1 MSELTRHLCIVFIC
15 PAKAMVEHENM
26 RKLKAQVFIFSRFAS
41 LAAAALKERNEALG
55 DSAMFRLIL
64 AYAFQGDAERAMFEL
79 SVLGWFDAV
88 ERIAWN
94 ELPSVAPH
102 AENGAL
108 ISRSAECNSPVSVLS
123 TPPAPIFRST
133 LLPGRRVSQWPPWMA
148 GSPHIF
154 GVDAERLPS
163 RLASFSSLDSFVP
176 MPNGVHEASPSAEK
190 PLDRDS
196 FYKSMAATSLGAS
209 CAGFFASFRRLQPQI
224 DEYERFSRARSDSE
238 RLHRARIP
246 LASARMQLRKRIL
259 ALSHRLACVER
270 RVSEPSGP
278 SGTAATGAT
287 TPSFEYLHSLLRAPR
302 SWDMSL
308 RDVHAAVG
316 NISCAS
322 DAQRGVLSASAVI
335 RPLLRRAWTS
345 ADARETAASG
355 DVPASHAMSCDSRH
369 IKDMS
374 AFMSAAL
381 SESDASQVSLA
392 MRDRGATQGAPM
404 APPPVS
410 GSSFQTSSFD
420 LFPLPTASDAAAL
433 DGRAPR
439 SEVNYLERI
448 RATRRRA
455 AKSTRP
461 SRLGLFARA
470 FGKRRGAL
478 SSALADMS
486 ESIAATSA
494 DESENAESI
503 GPTTS
508 TSTSTDSTESTV
520 SGVSASTVAALEA
533 FPPIEPDFLR
543 LHLYPLA
550 NSLPWTPPCFPQP
563 VDELEPANDA
573 TAIVA
578 RKMPVIEALL
588 RVCVRKR
595 LPSLALRL
603 LQWSAAH
610 FPRGSIAMRHALM
623 VALAC
628 RIVPSAATAAEAT
641 APWTF
646 ARADPD
652 AARCAASTL
661 VALERLRGSWAPS
674 SAGTRTDG
682 SPRAGDDP
690 HGAFSF
696 PISPDEAD
704 AWRRCVHRAL
714 RGLAQYGVQH
724 DAHAS
729 AEVADALALGQAYGF
744 ERVRMHDSRM
754 LLFLDSA
761 HI

>member
-1 MSELTRHLCIVFIC
+1 
-15 PAKAMVEHENM
+15 MVEHEHM
-26 RKLKAQVFIFSRFAS
+26 KKLKAQVFIFSRFAS
-41 LAAAALKERNEALG
+41 LAAAALHERNEALV

-79 SVLGWFDAV
+79 SVLGWFNAV
-88 ERIAWN
+88 ERVAWN
-94 ELPSVAPH
+94 ELPSVASH
-102 AENGAL
+102 ATSDAL
-108 ISRSAECNSPVSVLS
+108 SAQPVSVLS
-123 TPPAPIFRST
+123 TPLAPIFRST

-148 GSPHIF
+148 DSPHIF

-163 RLASFSSLDSFVP
+163 RLASFSSLDSSVP
-176 MPNGVHEASPSAEK
+176 MPNGVHEASPSAER

-209 CAGFFASFRRLQPQI
+209 CAAFFASFRRLQPQI

-259 ALSHRLACVER
+259 ELSHRLACVER

-278 SGTAATGAT
+278 SGTAATGTA
-287 TPSFEYLHSLLRAPR
+287 TPSFEYLHTLLRAPR

-345 ADARETAASG
+345 ADAHETAASG

-369 IKDMS
+369 LTDMS

-392 MRDRGATQGAPM
+392 TRDRGATQVAPM
-404 APPPVS
+404 APQSVS
-410 GSSFQTSSFD
+410 GSLFQTSSFD

-433 DGRAPR
+433 DARSPR

-478 SSALADMS
+478 SSALAEKS

-494 DESENAESI
+494 DEPENAESI
-503 GPTTS
+503 GPT

-543 LHLYPLA
+543 LHFHPLA
-550 NSLPWTPPCFPQP
+550 NSLPWIPPSCPQP

-573 TAIVA
+573 TAMVA

-628 RIVPSAATAAEAT
+628 RIVPAAAAAEAT
-641 APWTF
+641 APWTST
-646 ARADPD
+646 RADPD

-661 VALERLRGSWAPS
+661 VALERLRDSWAPS
-674 SAGTRTDG
+674 AAGTRTDG
-682 SPRAGDDP
+682 SPRASVDP

-714 RGLAQYGVQH
+714 RGLAQCGVQH
-724 DAHAS
+724 DGS
-729 AEVADALALGQAYGF
+729 AEVADALALGKAYGF
-744 ERVRMHDSRM
+744 ERVRVHDSRM
-754 LLFLDSA
+754 LLFLDLA